1 MDAFQD
7 DEEYAR
13 FKAEFD
19 LLRDSEEEGTW
30 DGVRRDEAYRDAGLG
45 REPQHSWIL
54 REFVY
59 GDMLQTVRAQKLI
72 GAGNGG
78 VVKFFCP
85 TSETCSLVVKCA
97 PVRLAVSDPVV
108 EALTQFIAWD
118 HGLSVRPYA
127 VVLTPRYSYIIMDH
141 LPKGAKPTTLLS
153 DRDADRVCREM
164 YGRLKC
170 IGIDHRDAEGD
181 NVFVVPRGDGS
192 TRVVVIDFGLSLC
205 DQASTEAAHMKPL
218 LNMHGD
224 RLYIL

>member
-1 MDAFQD
+1 MKASQD
-7 DEEYAR
+7 NKEYAR
-13 FKAEFD
+13 LQAELD
-19 LLRDSEEEGTW
+19 LLRGSGEEGVW
-30 DGVRRDEAYRDAGLG
+30 DGVQGDKAYRDAGLG
-45 REPQHSWIL
+45 RDPQHSWIL

-59 GDMLQTVRAQKLI
+59 GDILQTVRAQKLI
-72 GAGNGG
+72 SVGKGG

-97 PVRLAVSDPVV
+97 PVRHAVSDPVV

-127 VVLTPRYSYIIMDH
+127 VVLTARYSYIIMDH
-141 LPKGAKPTTLLS
+141 LPKGARPTTSLS
-153 DRDADRVCREM
+153 VRDANRACREM
-164 YGRLKC
+164 YDRLKH
-170 IGIDHRDAEGD
+170 IGINHRDAEGD

-192 TRVVVIDFGLSLC
+192 TQVVVIDFGLSLC
-205 DQASTEAAHMKPL
+205 DQASTEAAHIKPL